1 VTTYSS
7 RGPTKYDLAV
17 KPDVVAPGNKIVSLE
32 ASNSFLSKNF
42 SALHV
47 TGWGT
52 NAYMRMSGTSMA
64 APMVSGAV
72 ALMLQGNPSLNPYQ
86 IKLALQTGST
96 YLPND
101 GLMAGGAGSVNFWTT
116 RQITGSNG
124 LTALVNGLLGVLGG
138 PSGAAFWD
146 AGSMSNRLYK
156 GTGLRLLSSSDLG
169 SAWSDPSFLRWGD
182 LNLVGLLNP
191 LASTPTNRL
200 IWGHVADYS
209 SSNQIFWGD
218 TIYDEEGQQ
227 IFWGDSDT
235 TDDYQIF
242 WGDSVL
248 TDPDPQ

>member
-1 VTTYSS
+1 
-7 RGPTKYDLAV
+7 
-17 KPDVVAPGNKIVSLE
+17 VSLE
-32 ASNSFLSKNF
+32 ANNSFISNNF

-47 TGWGT
+47 AGWGT
-52 NAYMRMSGTSMA
+52 NAYMRLSGTSMA

-72 ALMLQGNPSLNPYQ
+72 ALMLQGNPYLNPYQ

-101 GLMAGGAGSVNFWTT
+101 GLMAGGAGSVNFWVT

-124 LTALVNGLLGVLGG
+124 LTTLINGLLGTIGG

-146 AGSMSNRLYK
+146 AGTMQNRLYN
-156 GTGLRLLSSSDLG
+156 GTGLRLLSSGDLG
-169 SAWSDPSFLRWGD
+169 SAWSDSSFLKWGD

-191 LASTPTNRL
+191 LASVPANHL
-200 IWGHVADYS
+200 LWGHVADWTA
-209 SSNQIFWGD
+209 SNQIFWGD
-218 TIYDEEGQQ
+218 TIYDDQGQQ
-227 IFWGDSDT
+227 IFWGDADT

-248 TDPDPQ
+248 ADPDPQ